1 MAWQGHIPEVP
12 FLPKQLWQ
20 LRVASKGKAPV
31 FLGMWPLKMVHA
43 LVHGPT
49 PKHMQAAL
57 SILSEFLEKHLK
69 LGGRSDVRDRDE
81 SEEIK

>member
-1 MAWQGHIPEVP
+1 
-12 FLPKQLWQ
+12 
-20 LRVASKGKAPV
+20 
-31 FLGMWPLKMVHA
+31 MWPLKMVHA

-49 PKHMQAAL
+49 PKHVQAAL